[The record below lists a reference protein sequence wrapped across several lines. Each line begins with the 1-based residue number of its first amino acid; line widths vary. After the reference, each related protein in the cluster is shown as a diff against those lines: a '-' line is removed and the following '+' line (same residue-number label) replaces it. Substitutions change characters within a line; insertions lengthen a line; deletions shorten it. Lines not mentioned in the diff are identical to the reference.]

1 MSVSLSDKPVTST
14 VVTRERVIELAHT
27 MPPEKL
33 LRWYEYGLFVQAS
46 PLTIPAT
53 ETVDGDMAELWQEIA
68 AWENASDEDWLEFEN
83 HLDEVA

>member
-1 MSVSLSDKPVTST
+1 MSFPISDERVPSAA
-14 VVTRERVIELAHT
+14 VTRERVIELAHT

-53 ETVDGDMAELWQEIA
+53 ETDDDESELWEEIA
-68 AWENASDEDWLEFEN
+68 AWEKASDEDWLEFEN
-83 HLDEVA
+83 RLDEVA